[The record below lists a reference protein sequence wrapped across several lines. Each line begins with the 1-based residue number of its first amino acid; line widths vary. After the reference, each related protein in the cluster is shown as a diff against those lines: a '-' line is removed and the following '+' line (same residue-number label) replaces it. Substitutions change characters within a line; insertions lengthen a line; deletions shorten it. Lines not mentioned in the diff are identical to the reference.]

1 MSFTKNWMTSF
12 PMQVLTLGIGLLA
25 LNYPV
30 HAFAEDTQ
38 IEVVKQ
44 QEQILTGR
52 AIFAKYGIADDLPKL
67 GLSSLMQGEHLVEH
81 VTRTVTVGDETSS
94 TEAFLVQNTDNK
106 GNIDLRI
113 KYDPA
118 KIDENEDI
126 INEIEANTKIEYR
139 LRKYAQSYDPNSV
152 TATELDNGQVEIA
165 FNYSKFGLPQDI
177 AYFRFMRVKLTVDN
191 GQPVRM
197 VIKNT
202 RDFAYK
208 KYRMRDYSQIVDFET
223 HANGVVS
230 MKQKHIK
237 IAGENKKGVPVSLT
251 TLVEPVA
258 FYNEDM
264 SSTVLNEAR
273 LSQVSDPRYHEESVK
288 LDRVFP
294 LMSDMVRQQ
303 GIDVPLPFGI
313 SMAYR
318 NQDMNFGFTDFDIM
332 GVKLNELFDPYKSV
346 AQVTAETLT
355 LRGEVNILPFWNV
368 FGYYGKLNVDANVD
382 AEYTGE
388 IGRQLQDALNNK
400 LPGLGN
406 AVCDGLSALCNSGTL
421 SVPLDLHYDLAGI
434 GTTLSVGYKQFFAS
448 VTTTYTKTRMEGSDK
463 WSDGILTVQPMLGY
477 QLADYRAQFF
487 VGAEYQGL
495 KPNMEGT
502 IAGVEIGGEEFFYN
516 VGVDVNKWAF
526 LAGFNKQIGKNYNVS
541 VLYNKGETRN
551 SFTVNFGYH
560 F

>member
-12 PMQVLTLGIGLLA
+12 PKQVLTLGIGLLA
-25 LNYPV
+25 LNYPM
-30 HAFAEDTQ
+30 HAFAEDAQ
-38 IEVVKQ
+38 IEVVEQ

-52 AIFAKYGIADDLPKL
+52 AIFAKYGINDDLPKL
-67 GLSSLMQGEHLVEH
+67 GLNSLMQGEHLVEH
-81 VTRTVTVGDETSS
+81 VARTIKLDGEVRNSEV
-94 TEAFLVQNTDNK
+94 FLIQNTDEK

-113 KYDPA
+113 KYDPS
-118 KIDENEDI
+118 KLDENEDI
-126 INEIEANTKIEYR
+126 INEIESNTKIEYR

-177 AYFRFMRVKLTVDN
+177 AYFRFMRVKVLVEN
-191 GQPVRM
+191 NQPVQM
-197 VIKNT
+197 IIKNT
-202 RDFAYK
+202 RDFAYQSHRIK
-208 KYRMRDYSQIVDFET
+208 DYHQVIDFET
-223 HANGVVS
+223 QADGSISMRQKQIEAIGVT
-230 MKQKHIK
+230 
-237 IAGENKKGVPVSLT
+237 KKGKPVSIN

-273 LSQVSDPRYHEESVK
+273 LSQVSDPRYKEESVK

-318 NQDMNFGFTDFDIM
+318 NQDMNFGFSDFDIM
-332 GVKLNELFDPYKSV
+332 GVNLNELFDPYKSV

-406 AVCDGLSALCNSGTL
+406 ALCEGVSVLCDSGTL
-421 SVPLDLHYDLAGI
+421 SVPLELHYDLAGI

-448 VTTTYTKTRMEGSDK
+448 VTGTYTKTRMEGSDK
-463 WSDGILTVQPMLGY
+463 WSDGILTIQPMLGY
-477 QLADYRAQFF
+477 QLADYRAQIF

-502 IAGVEIGGEEFFYN
+502 IEGLTIGGEEFFYD
-516 VGVDVNKWAF
+516 VGVDLNKWAF

-551 SFTVNFGYH
+551 SFTVNFGYR

>member
-1 MSFTKNWMTSF
+1 MYFTKNWKSSL
-12 PMQVLTLGIGLLA
+12 PKQVFSIGLSLLA

-30 HAFAEDTQ
+30 HALAEEAQEST
-38 IEVVKQ
+38 IEQHQ
-44 QEQILTGR
+44 QAPVTGR
-52 AIFAKYGIADDLPKL
+52 AIFAKYGIDDDLPKL
-67 GLSSLMQGEHLVEH
+67 GLSSLAQGEHLVEH
-81 VTRTVTVGDETSS
+81 VSRTTKVGDQERRS
-94 TEAFLVQNTDNK
+94 EVFLVQNTDEK

-113 KYDPA
+113 KYDPS
-118 KIDENEDI
+118 KVDENEDI

-152 TATELDNGQVEIA
+152 TATELGNGQVEIA

-177 AYFRFMRVKLTVDN
+177 AYFRFMRVKIIAEN
-191 GQPVRM
+191 NQPVRM

-202 RDFAYK
+202 RDFAYQNF
-208 KYRMRDYSQIVDFET
+208 RINDYQQVVDFEV
-223 HANGVVS
+223 HDEGVRI
-230 MKQKHIK
+230 KQKHIQA
-237 IAGENKKGVPVSLT
+237 IGMNKKAQPVSVT
-251 TLVEPVA
+251 TLVEPVV
-258 FYNEDM
+258 FYDDETH
-264 SSTVLNEAR
+264 SKVLNEAR
-273 LSQVSDPRYHEESVK
+273 LSQVSDPRYKEESVK

-332 GVKLNELFDPYKSV
+332 GIKLNELFDPYKSV
-346 AQVTAETLT
+346 AQVNAETLT
-355 LRGEVNILPFWNV
+355 LRGEMNILPFWNV
-368 FGYYGKLNVDANVD
+368 FGYYGKLNVDAQVD

-406 AVCDGLSALCNSGTL
+406 ALCDELSALCNSGTL

-434 GTTLSVGYKQFFAS
+434 GTTLSVGYKQLFAS
-448 VTTTYTKTRMEGSDK
+448 VTTTYTKTKMEGSDK
-463 WSDGILTVQPMLGY
+463 WSDGILTIQPMLGY
-477 QLADYRAQFF
+477 QLADYRAQIF

-502 IAGVEIGGEEFFYN
+502 IAGVELGGEEFFYN
-516 VGVDVNKWAF
+516 VGVDLNKWAY
-526 LAGFNKQIGKNYNVS
+526 LIGFNKQFGKNYNLS